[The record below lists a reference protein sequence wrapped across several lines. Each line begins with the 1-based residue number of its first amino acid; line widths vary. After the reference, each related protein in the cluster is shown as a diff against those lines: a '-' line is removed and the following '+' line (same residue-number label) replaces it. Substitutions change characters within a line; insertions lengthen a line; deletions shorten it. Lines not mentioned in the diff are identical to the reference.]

1 MAGVRSVAVMTS
13 IDSLTIETPDP
24 AAAQRFYDDAFGLG
38 DRIRVRAGDAPTSG
52 FRAFTVSIAVAQP
65 ADVQAFLDAALA
77 AGAVSLKPRS
87 TSFWGVAGVVRA
99 PDGVIW
105 KIATSAKKGSAPASR
120 TAQDVVL
127 LLGVADVAA
136 SKRFYTARGL
146 KIGKSFGAYAQIDL
160 AEDSPVKLGL
170 YGRRMLAKDAG
181 VDAEGTGS
189 HRLSIDG
196 AVAPATDPDGFVWEA
211 ARA

>member
-1 MAGVRSVAVMTS
+1 MTS
-13 IDSLTIETPDP
+13 IDSLTFETDDP
-24 AAAQRFYDDAFGLG
+24 AAAQRFYDEAFGLG
-38 DRIRVRAGDAPTSG
+38 DRIRTRAGDAPTSG

-105 KIATSAKKGSAPASR
+105 KIATSAKKDSAPASR
-120 TAQDVVL
+120 TVQDVVL

-136 SKRFYTARGL
+136 SKRFYTQHGL
-146 KIGKSFGAYAQIDL
+146 TIGKSFGKYAQLDL
-160 AEDSPVKLGL
+160 DADSPVKFGL

-181 VDAEGTGS
+181 VDAEGSGS
-189 HRLSIDG
+189 PRLTIQGSVG
-196 AVAPATDPDGFVWEA
+196 SATDPDGFVWA
-211 ARA
+211 VA